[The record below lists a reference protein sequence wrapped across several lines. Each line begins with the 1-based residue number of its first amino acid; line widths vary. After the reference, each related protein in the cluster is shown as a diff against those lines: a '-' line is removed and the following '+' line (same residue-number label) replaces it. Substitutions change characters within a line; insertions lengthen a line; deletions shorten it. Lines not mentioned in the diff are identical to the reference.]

1 MVMTTKLD
9 QETDRAVA
17 DARPNHISADGF
29 STTEFARPLR
39 IFRAEAEAHAI
50 SRALDCVGWNRR
62 RAAKLLC
69 ISYRGLLYKI
79 RQYNI
84 TAAGR
89 GEPSQCSM
97 VEK

>member
-9 QETDRAVA
+9 QETERGVA
-17 DARPNHISADGF
+17 DARPNHISAEGF
-29 STTEFARPLR
+29 FTPEFARPLR
-39 IFRAEAEAHAI
+39 VFRAEAEAHAI
-50 SRALDCVGWNRR
+50 SRALDWSGWNRR

-84 TAAGR
+84 TAAGP
-89 GEPSQCSM
+89 GEPSRRST
-97 VEK
+97 VAR